1 MFETDLDLS
10 RPWFSEIKVQI
21 KRPIELAESV
31 LHDCLVE
38 ILEEYFI
45 LEQNLDTKLSTSEL
59 IPL

>member
-1 MFETDLDLS
+1 MKQPL
-10 RPWFSEIKVQI
+10 V
-21 KRPIELAESV
+21 IELAESV